1 MFQPKRHRVLKKRG
15 GVCYGIRKPPP
26 SIFHS
31 KRAYFDITPLNIF
44 QKAFAILEFVVLLHQ
59 EFYGH
64 QKCHTKFPQDRKETT
79 LSLTINFN
87 HYE

>member
-1 MFQPKRHRVLKKRG
+1 MFQPKRHRVKKKRG

-44 QKAFAILEFVVLLHQ
+44 QKAFAILEFVVLLHS
-59 EFYGH
+59 EFYGT
-64 QKCHTKFPQDRKETT
+64 QN
-79 LSLTINFN
+79 TIQRFQ
-87 HYE
+87 